1 MSQHHDPV
9 HPDSDHLT
17 AEVLAD
23 LELGLLDAASAVHAE
38 QHLAHCA
45 DCGALRGDLASL
57 TDALSGLPDEP
68 MPDHVWAQL
77 AEAIAAE
84 PVLTPA
90 GSATVMPIEAARRRR
105 WGRPGIGVVAGAAG
119 VALIGA
125 IIVSSDFGGGDT
137 ATTLSESGDSAQ
149 DDRGADLP
157 LTAYAATQSGTRYQ
171 EAALSSQVTELVA
184 ARATFT
190 PTPPVGDAQT
200 ASASP
205 TTSIS
210 AEPGDQGTA
219 EPTPSDDESVAA
231 MATDPA
237 AAQACLE
244 GYLNVA
250 GVQPLA
256 IDIGVWQG
264 EPAAVIVLPDV
275 NPDLVEVWVI
285 DPDCTGPDDPL
296 FYFATVAR

>member
-23 LELGLLDAASAVHAE
+23 LELGLLDAASAAHAE

-45 DCGALRGDLASL
+45 DCTVLRGDLASL
-57 TDALSGLPDEP
+57 TDALSGLPGEP
-68 MPDHVWAQL
+68 MPDHVWEQL
-77 AEAIAAE
+77 AEAIDAE

-90 GSATVMPIEAARRRR
+90 GSATVVPIEAARRRR
-105 WGRPGIGVVAGAAG
+105 WGRPGIGVVAGAAS

-125 IIVSSDFGGGDT
+125 IIVSSDFGGDDT
-137 ATTLSESGDSAQ
+137 ATTLSESADSAQ

-157 LTAYAATQSGTRYQ
+157 LAAFTATQSGTRYQ

-190 PTPPVGDAQT
+190 PTPPVGQTQT
-200 ASASP
+200 ASTSP
-205 TTSIS
+205 TTTG
-210 AEPGDQGTA
+210 AEPEDQGTA
-219 EPTPSDDESVAA
+219 KPTPDDEESVAA

-244 GYLNVA
+244 GYLDVA

-275 NPDLVEVWVI
+275 DPDLVEVWVI

-296 FYFATVAR
+296 YYFATVAR